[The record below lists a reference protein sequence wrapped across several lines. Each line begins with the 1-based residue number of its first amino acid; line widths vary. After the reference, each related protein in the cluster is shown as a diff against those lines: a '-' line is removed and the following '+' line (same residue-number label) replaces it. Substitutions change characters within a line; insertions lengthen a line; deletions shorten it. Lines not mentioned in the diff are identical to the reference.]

1 MFELFLENAGG
12 KLRFIAKVVMGLTL
26 FAALALLVASIFVLD
41 DVALGMV
48 GSITTFLSGWV
59 SALVLQ
65 AIGDAADG
73 GDSSGYTA
81 PTAETKASAPVK
93 GISRPDWYCTCGSL
107 NPAASGACKTC
118 GKLKMRI
125 CPNCSGILSVDATE
139 CPRCH
144 TPW

>member
-26 FAALALLVASIFVLD
+26 LAALAVFVGSFFID
-41 DVALGMV
+41 EITLGMV
-48 GSITTFLSGWV
+48 GGISILLGGWIN
-59 SALVLQ
+59 ALVLQ

-73 GDSSGYTA
+73 GDDSGYTP

-93 GISRPDWYCTCGSL
+93 GVTRPEWYCTCGSL

-125 CPNCSGILSVDATE
+125 CPSCGGILSVDATE